1 MYYAIEQ
8 WIDGKWERTHLY
20 VAQSRSAAM
29 IFAAKDGFVCNARLR
44 LRPYKPTIAELAML
58 PVRFGAS
65 KRV

>member
-8 WIDGKWERTHLY
+8 WIDGKWEVTYLY

-29 IFAAKDGFVCNARLR
+29 VLINRDGFVCNARVR
-44 LRPYKPTIAELAML
+44 LRSYKPTIAELAML